1 MNKTSRDK
9 KFSARR
15 LVALLLCCFCLLAAL
30 PVAALADTDDDA
42 LILDAAV
49 TEEQPQAE
57 SDLVVEEAPA
67 LTFYDRLMSAVSC
80 WDIYA
85 LLTAD
90 ENQADAL
97 ALTGEQLD
105 ALTARAWELGDD
117 GSLSDLLAALNA
129 LMSPAESVEYSQ
141 EEEYV
146 EEDYQEEDEQP
157 EEPQEDSE
165 DEYVEES
172 EPEEEYE
179 EEPEEEVEDEFSAE
193 AAAEELYWRL
203 MNCDTLDEMNEILNN
218 LTEEEEALLDLF
230 TDEQNEALEEK
241 MAQLGAYGV
250 DTLTDRSYTI
260 EQGGTQ
266 TVSINNMTSDFSYSC
281 NPSADITATIN
292 SQQNGWSTSYTGYTI
307 TVGDN
312 VSAGTYTLTVTYN
325 TRSGWSYIQQT
336 DTVTITVTAK
346 DTTKNTFTV
355 TPYLTNVDAIYV
367 AFNASNAASITA
379 NDFRSMTDGEAVSI
393 ENHNATETGYFVVF
407 VKPDDNYLLT
417 SAAGSGNSDVYSITE
432 EFGNIKDYPDIDR
445 IADLAEELGYIGLLG
460 WMRAPNY
467 AVSGMTVS
475 TTLTAYSPDIEVAAT
490 VDKSEGVKPGD
501 ELTFTVTIT
510 PGTISGTSA
519 TVTGVEIDSLTIN
532 GTTVSYSNLTQ
543 NRDGTYTA
551 TVTYTATEDDCN
563 NASVRLDVTAN
574 VSYAYELGVSDS
586 QTLNSSATIT
596 KSASTTCLIAP
607 KNSVIYSVSYEPSD
621 LTRPDAIKT
630 KPANHENVYQGTV
643 IDVDST
649 YGQSPVFDSANG
661 GEWTFNGWYLNADY
675 SGSKVTS
682 VTMGTDTIYLYGKW
696 TFERK
701 TTTVTITKL
710 VNGNMGN
717 WGEEF
722 TFTVSGNTYTEEVTT
737 FKLKHN
743 ESKELTVNIG
753 DEVTVTETESGY
765 SVSYE
770 ITAEGYTPVSGS
782 GNSVTYTVT
791 SAADQTITFTNTH
804 EVTLDTGVLLDT
816 LPYIIILVIVAAGA
830 VLMLK
835 KRSRRED

>member
-30 PVAALADTDDDA
+30 PIAALADTDDDV
-42 LILDAAV
+42 LTLDAAV

-67 LTFYDRLMSAVSC
+67 LTFYDRLMSAASC

-97 ALTGEQLD
+97 ALTDQQLD

-129 LMSPAESVEYSQ
+129 LMSPAESVEYS
-141 EEEYV
+141 EEDEYV
-146 EEDYQEEDEQP
+146 EEDYQEESEETEEP

-165 DEYVEES
+165 DEYVEEA
-172 EPEEEYE
+172 EDEY
-179 EEPEEEVEDEFSAE
+179 EEPEEVFEEETSDE
-193 AAAEELYWRL
+193 AAADELYWRL
-203 MNCDTLDEMNEILNN
+203 MSCDTLEEMNEILDN

-230 TDEQNEALEEK
+230 TDEQNANLEEK
-241 MAQLGAYGV
+241 MAQLGAYEV
-250 DTLTDRSYTI
+250 DTLREYNVEIAAGSSGTVKVSTQMLNNPAFSSNVDGITGSYKN
-260 EQGGTQ
+260 GT
-266 TVSINNMTSDFSYSC
+266 V
-281 NPSADITATIN
+281 TIN
-292 SQQNGWSTSYTGYTI
+292 VAST
-307 TVGDN
+307 
-312 VSAGTYTLTVTYN
+312 VSAGTYEVYVTSTGYGY
-325 TRSGWSYIQQT
+325 TYT
-336 DTVTITVTAK
+336 AHTITVTV
-346 DTTKNTFTV
+346 TGSSSSTNTTFTV

-379 NDFRSMTDGEAVSI
+379 ADFKEMTDGKAVSI

-407 VKPDDNYLLT
+407 VKPEDNYLLT
-417 SAAGSGNSDVYSITE
+417 SATGSGNNDKYDIAAET
-432 EFGNIKDYPDIDR
+432 FGNIETYPEIHR
-445 IADLAEELGYIGLLG
+445 IAQLAQDMGYIGLLG

-467 AVSGMTVS
+467 DVSRMTVS
-475 TTLTAYSPDIEVAAT
+475 TTLVAQSPDITVSAT
-490 VDKSEGVKPGD
+490 VDKSKDVKPDD

-510 PGTISGTSA
+510 PGEL
-519 TVTGVEIDSLTIN
+519 TGDNNAEVRSVEIESLTIN
-532 GTTVSYSNLTQ
+532 GSNVTDYTLTP
-543 NRDGTYTA
+543 NGDGTYTA
-551 TVTYTATEDDCN
+551 IVKYTATQDDCD
-563 NASVRLDVTAN
+563 AGSVELNVTAKVGYTN
-574 VSYAYELGVSDS
+574 TLGVSDD
-586 QTLNSSATIT
+586 QTLNSNATIT

-607 KNSVIYSVSYEPSD
+607 KNRVRYSVSYEPSD

-630 KPANHENVYQGTV
+630 KPANQEGVYQGTV
-643 IDVDST
+643 VDVDST
-649 YGQSPVFDSANG
+649 YGQSPVFDSVNG
-661 GEWTFNGWYLNADY
+661 GEWTFDGWYLNSDCTGA
-675 SGSKVTS
+675 KVTS

-701 TTTVTITKL
+701 TATVTIAKL
-710 VNGNMGN
+710 VDGNMGN
-717 WGEEF
+717 RGEEF

-737 FKLKHN
+737 FKLKHD

-753 DEVTVTETESGY
+753 DTITVTEAESGY

-770 ITAEGYTPVSGS
+770 ITAEGYTAVSGS
-782 GNSVTYTVT
+782 GNSVQYTVT
-791 SAADQTITFTNTH
+791 SAADQTITFTNNKT
-804 EVTLDTGVLLDT
+804 VIIDTGVLLDT